1 MPNRI
6 LYPAL
11 LKSRKYNAVNEAAR
25 DLYVRL
31 ILLADDFGRFDGDPV
46 AVARAA
52 YPIDEKMTSK
62 KVEPLMRELVNVRG
76 SDGDKEGLIILY
88 KVGSETYMQLTNW
101 RQRTRATDS
110 KYPPPG
116 ECRSNDGHM
125 TDTRLSDAHVD
136 GDVDGDGDGD
146 GKTRKQK
153 TAVEKKEY
161 AEFVRMTEAEYAK
174 LVDQYG
180 QAKADGCISILD
192 NYKGAKGVTYKSD
205 YRAILNWVVKRY
217 DEDNPTNTAPLT
229 PADRRMN

>member
-52 YPIDEKMTSK
+52 YPIDESMTSK
-62 KVEPLMRELVNVRG
+62 KVEPLMKTLSAAELIV
-76 SDGDKEGLIILY
+76 LY
-88 KVGSETYMQLTNW
+88 RVGQETYMQLTNW

-116 ECRSNDGHM
+116 ECQSNDGHM
-125 TDTRLSDAHVD
+125 TTRDSHSRTET
-136 GDVDGDGDGD
+136 GRRRRRRRSGDGDGD
-146 GKTRKQK
+146 GT
-153 TAVEKKEY
+153 V
-161 AEFVRMTEAEYAK
+161 
-174 LVDQYG
+174 
-180 QAKADGCISILD
+180 
-192 NYKGAKGVTYKSD
+192 KSCGS
-205 YRAILNWVVKRY
+205 R
-217 DEDNPTNTAPLT
+217 T
-229 PADRRMN
+229 PF